1 MCSNKEIIII
11 TSNDTPIK
19 IIEKDFDYFISKK
32 RKYKEI
38 REIREIKEIKEIKNN
53 NNSIN
58 TIKI

>member
-1 MCSNKEIIII
+1 MSSNKKIIIV
-11 TSNDTPIK
+11 TSNNTPIK

-38 REIREIKEIKEIKNN
+38 REIKEIKNN

-58 TIKI
+58 TINI